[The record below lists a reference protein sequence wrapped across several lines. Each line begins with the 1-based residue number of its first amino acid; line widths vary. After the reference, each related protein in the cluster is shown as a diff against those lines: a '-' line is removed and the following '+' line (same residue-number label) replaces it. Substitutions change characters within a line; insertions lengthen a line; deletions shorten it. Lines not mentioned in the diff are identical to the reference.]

1 MSAVPEMT
9 ALHGESARATGAV
22 YLCLLLG
29 RILFSFGATTQR
41 IHDSI
46 VCLARY
52 LQCDVEML
60 VSYDALLLTVSTGG
74 GTFRTRIDSSRGV
87 AGLNLLGLTRVSEV
101 LRGIPNSKPTPEDL
115 ERTLCTLRDT
125 PSVHG
130 LLSRVFAAGC
140 AGAGFC
146 IANGGDPL
154 SWVCSF
160 LVAGFI
166 FAIRQPLAG
175 RNFNVHLT
183 LFAVALL
190 GSLLACLLAQ
200 VTQTVTPAIALIAP
214 VLFLVPGVPMIN
226 GGIDIVRN
234 HVTIGIAR
242 VGYTLA
248 VLVALCLGVGLSVLL
263 LPSPTTPQFAL
274 PEAWEIVLVSIAG
287 ALAAGALACLNNGS
301 FPQMGLC
308 ALGGLAGRLVRALMT
323 LSGLDVITASLIAV
337 LCSTLFVGSLA
348 ERLRWPAVVLS
359 VMAALPM
366 VPGYFAIGGLHS
378 LLAFAAA
385 KTPDPAQL
393 AAAIQALTRAL
404 FISVALVVGVIG
416 PVVLLQRERQRV

>member
-1 MSAVPEMT
+1 MSAAAET
-9 ALHGESARATGAV
+9 NALQGESASATGAV

-52 LQCDVEML
+52 LRCDVEML
-60 VSYDALLLTVSTGG
+60 VSYDALLLTASDGAA
-74 GTFRTRIDSSRGV
+74 TFRTRIDASRGV
-87 AGLNLLGLTRVSEV
+87 AGLNLLGLARVSEL
-101 LRGIPNSKPTPEDL
+101 LRGLARSKPSREEL
-115 ERTLCTLRDT
+115 ERELCTLRDT
-125 PSVHG
+125 PPVHSVRFHM
-130 LLSRVFAAGC
+130 LAAGC

-146 IANGGDPL
+146 MVNGGDPV
-154 SWVCSF
+154 SWGCSF
-160 LVAGFI
+160 LTAAFI
-166 FAIRQPLAG
+166 FVIRRPLAA

-183 LFAVALL
+183 LFAIALGGSIL
-190 GSLLACLLAQ
+190 ASLLAR
-200 VTQTVTPAIALIAP
+200 VTHTGTPAIALIAP
-214 VLFLVPGVPMIN
+214 VLFLVPGVPLIN

-248 VLVALCLGVGLSVLL
+248 VLFALCLGAGLSVPL
-263 LPSPTTPQFAL
+263 LPSAIKPPFSL
-274 PEAWEIVLVSIAG
+274 PESWEIVLVSMAG

-301 FPQMGLC
+301 FPHMALC

-323 LSGLDVITASLIAV
+323 LGGFDVISASLIAV
-337 LCSTLFVGSLA
+337 ICGTLLVGSVA
-348 ERLRWPAVVLS
+348 ERLRWPAVVLA

-385 KTPDPAQL
+385 KTADPAQL
-393 AAAIQALTRAL
+393 AAGSQALARAL
-404 FISVALVVGVIG
+404 FISLALVVGVIG
-416 PVVLLQRERQRV
+416 PVVILQRERQRV